1 MGYVECCRKYG
12 FDGLDL
18 DWEYPAKRGG
28 VPADKENFVHLVR
41 VSVEQMYSNS
51 GMRRDCA
58 LTEIYMGPG
67 FNLTCVWNGT
77 ENVQNLALFQ

>member
-1 MGYVECCRKYG
+1 MVYVECCRKYG

-41 VSVEQMYSNS
+41 VSEEQMYSNS
-51 GMRRDCA
+51 GMRRDCG
-58 LTEIYMGPG
+58 LREVYMGPG
-67 FNLTCVWNGT
+67 LNLTS
-77 ENVQNLALFQ
+77 F

>member
-1 MGYVECCRKYG
+1 MGYAECCRKYG

-41 VSVEQMYSNS
+41 VSVEQMYS
-51 GMRRDCA
+51 
-58 LTEIYMGPG
+58 
-67 FNLTCVWNGT
+67 
-77 ENVQNLALFQ
+77 

>member
-18 DWEYPAKRGG
+18 DWEYPASRGG
-28 VPADKENFVHLVR
+28 VPADKENFVQLVR

-51 GMRRDCA
+51 G
-58 LTEIYMGPG
+58 I
-67 FNLTCVWNGT
+67 
-77 ENVQNLALFQ
+77 